1 MNDDK
6 VENLEVEGLNSKLE
20 SESDSNDEDEDED
33 VKLTE
38 ASKNSEQE
46 VDVNDDLAW
55 ELAFY
60 TQALEGKR
68 QAFVKF
74 ESMRLPFLRPSDY
87 YAERVKTDTHMER
100 VKCRLLVEKRKIEE
114 AEEMR
119 KACDV

>member
-1 MNDDK
+1 MNDDE

-20 SESDSNDEDEDED
+20 SESKSNDEDEDED
-33 VKLTE
+33 E
-38 ASKNSEQE
+38 DEQE

-60 TQALEGKR
+60 TQALEGTG

-74 ESMRLPFLRPSDY
+74 ESMRLPFLSPSDY
-87 YAERVKTDTHMER
+87 YAQMVKTDTHMER
-100 VKCRLLVEKRKIEE
+100 VKCRLLVKRKIEE

-119 KACDV
+119 KACEV